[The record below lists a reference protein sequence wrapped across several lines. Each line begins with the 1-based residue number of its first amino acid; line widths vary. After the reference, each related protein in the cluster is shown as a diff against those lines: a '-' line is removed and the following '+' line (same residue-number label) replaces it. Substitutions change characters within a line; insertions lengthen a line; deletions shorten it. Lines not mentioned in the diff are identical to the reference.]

1 MSVQDCDFR
10 NAKVYK
16 IVDNV
21 SDMLYVGS
29 TCYSL
34 EDRLKGHEST
44 FKTFQK
50 GKKANCLTSFKIL
63 QNKDYRIELIENFP
77 CENSKQLFEREGF
90 YIRKYKNDGLNI
102 VNKTTLGLT
111 WEEQRK
117 KSHKTRTQ
125 KFNCECGGKFTGQTK
140 SCHLSTQ
147 KHRKYMT
154 TPKIIIP
161 GNNNI
166 ININIYCQSKEDVND
181 LQQLE
186 QDFLNA
192 LK

>member
-1 MSVQDCDFR
+1 MSVQDYDFI

-16 IVDNV
+16 IVDNT

-34 EDRLKGHEST
+34 DDRLKGHEST
-44 FKTFQK
+44 FKSYQK

-63 QNKDYRIELIENFP
+63 KNKDYKIELIENFP

-90 YIRKYKNDGLNI
+90 YLRKYKNDGLNI
-102 VNKTTLGLT
+102 VNKTTLGLS
-111 WEEQRK
+111 WEEQHK
-117 KSHKTRTQ
+117 KRIE
-125 KFNCECGGKFTGQTK
+125 KFQCVCGGKYTGQTK

-147 KHRKYMT
+147 KHRKYISN
-154 TPKIIIP
+154 PKIIIP
-161 GNNNI
+161 GSNNNI
-166 ININIYCQSKEDVND
+166 TINIYCNSKEDVD
-181 LQQLE
+181 LNELE